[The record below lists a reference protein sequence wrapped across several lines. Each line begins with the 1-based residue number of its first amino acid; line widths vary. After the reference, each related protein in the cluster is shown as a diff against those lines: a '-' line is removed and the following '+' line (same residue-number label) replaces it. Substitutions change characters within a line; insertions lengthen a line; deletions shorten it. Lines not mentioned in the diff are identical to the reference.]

1 MPRDAGVNDLRL
13 PAVAPDIWETFVL
26 VTRLQLSEKKQNV
39 FGSCPEK
46 SVAQRFCE
54 AFEGAILSRPRKWAQ
69 QACAPTIHS
78 RVFGQPLGRRGGSR
92 SMQLRIGPASNLRT

>member
-26 VTRLQLSEKKQNV
+26 VTRLQLSREKAECFWQL
-39 FGSCPEK
+39 SEK

-54 AFEGAILSRPRKWAQ
+54 AFVGARSCRALGNGRSKP
-69 QACAPTIHS
+69 APLQFIPEFS
-78 RVFGQPLGRRGGSR
+78 DSL
-92 SMQLRIGPASNLRT
+92 